1 MLHLLE
7 KIRRIFRPSPSC
19 QEVNRFLAEYIEGV
33 LPAETQAR
41 FKMHLDQC
49 AKCKPYFE
57 QYLMTLE
64 LVKEDEEVNPPE
76 ELLEHTI
83 EFLRAHLNLK
93 NGEDRNDA

>member
-7 KIRRIFRPSPSC
+7 KIREIFRPSPSC

-33 LPAETQAR
+33 LPPETQAR

-49 AKCKPYFE
+49 SKCKPYFE

-64 LVKEDEEVNPPE
+64 MVKEDEEVNPPE

-83 EFLRAHLNLK
+83 EFLRAHINH
-93 NGEDRNDA
+93 GERRDDA